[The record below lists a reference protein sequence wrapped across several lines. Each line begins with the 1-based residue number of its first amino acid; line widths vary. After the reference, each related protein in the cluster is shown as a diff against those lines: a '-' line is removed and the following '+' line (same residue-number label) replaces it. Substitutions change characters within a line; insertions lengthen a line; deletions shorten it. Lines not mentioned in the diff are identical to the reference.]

1 MRQIFIFLYFIT
13 LFNFCALGHSFAN
26 NKSNK
31 LIDSLLIDLSIAK
44 DTNKVNTLNSLSK
57 QYSNIASY
65 DIALKYAT
73 EAQHQAKEISYSK
86 GLGNAIT
93 NIGLVYWNRGE
104 FEKALNY
111 FKESLQIHKKIN
123 NRKGLGFCYNNIGLV
138 YWNRGDFEKA
148 VEYILKSLTI
158 WDAINDKGG
167 IGMGELNIGNIY
179 LNQGNNEKALEHY
192 FKSLKIGEEIQDR
205 PILGLSLN
213 NIGVVY
219 GNLKE
224 NEKAIE
230 FHTKA
235 LKVNEERGDEKSLA
249 MSYSNIG
256 LIYMAQNKLNDAFI
270 NFNKSAETAK
280 KIGDL
285 KGLAVSYN
293 NMANVLEQ
301 QGKYAEGLKYNY
313 EALELNK
320 KIGYKSGLE
329 DVYRISS
336 SLYEG
341 LKDYQKALE
350 HYRLYTDIKDSLLNE
365 ESSGQIAEM
374 NTKYESE
381 KKDKEI
387 QLLNE
392 QRAAESKLVSSEKR
406 KNQLILFTVLIVLL
420 LVTIFTY
427 FIYRNSRQKQKL
439 NEQLEKLSIVAS
451 ETDNGVLICDPQGTI
466 EWANE
471 GLTKLLG
478 YTFEELKRKGT
489 TIEQLSSNPQ
499 IKEVINESIKSKK
512 SCSYQVLNKTKD
524 GSLKWTQS
532 TLTPIIGKDGSVQK
546 LVIIDTDIS
555 ERKKIE
561 ELLSEQNKEL
571 EQSHKDITILND
583 IGQSITSILSI
594 DKIVEKTYGNI
605 NKLMD
610 ADIFCIGIYNK
621 ENNSIDFPGFLE
633 KGVKYS
639 SSYDLNDNNR
649 LPVICFKNQTEIL
662 INDLENDY
670 KNFMPNLLAP
680 LVGEHPESLIYLPL
694 ILNSKII
701 GVINVES
708 FSKNA
713 YTPYHVNI
721 LKNLAIYVAI
731 AIENAKL
738 YEILETKVE
747 ERTIE
752 LVIRNEEIEQ
762 MYNNI
767 KVLNEIGQEI
777 TSTLN
782 IEQVLDTV
790 YEKVN
795 SLMDAT
801 EFGFGI
807 YNEEKNAIDFSNN
820 YYDSKRMDADL
831 DTWVSM
837 ADDNR
842 LSVWCV
848 KNKKPVFIN
857 NMQNEYNRYVEN
869 LNSYQGEGKL
879 LLESV
884 MCLPLT
890 IEEKLVGVISVQSP
904 LRNAYTKKH
913 LEILQTLASSIAI
926 ALDNARLY
934 NTMEDE
940 IKERTKEIEKQKIV
954 LEDKNLKITDSINYA
969 LRIQQAILP
978 SQQMLSDILP
988 DSFILFQPKDIVS
1001 GDFYWAHAINQHQIL
1016 FAAVDC
1022 TGHGV
1027 PGAFMSI
1034 MGYNLLEQ
1042 IVKEQ
1047 KIQKPASILNEL
1059 SECVIRSL
1067 KQTAQIGSIKEGMD
1081 IALCKIDFRTLEL
1094 EYSGAHNP
1102 LTIVRNNQLI
1112 ETKADNKAIGISHTN
1127 TAAFTNHT
1135 IQLEKG
1141 DCIYIFSDGY
1151 ADQKGGE
1158 QNQKFFYKPFKQLL
1172 IDINT
1177 KTMQDQENELRQVIN
1192 SWKGEKEQ
1200 IDDILVIG
1208 IRI

>member
-1 MRQIFIFLYFIT
+1 MKRFSIFLL
-13 LFNFCALGHSFAN
+13 LFVSTCLLNIGGLYSNTKN
-26 NKSNK
+26 NPI
-31 LIDSLLIDLSIAK
+31 IDSLLNVLTTAK
-44 DTNKVNTLNSLSK
+44 DTTKVNTLNSLSK
-57 QYSNIASY
+57 QHSNISNF
-65 DIALKYAT
+65 DIALKYAN
-73 EAQHQAKEISYSK
+73 EAQENAKEINYSK

-93 NIGLVYWNRGE
+93 NVGVVYWNRGE
-104 FEKALNY
+104 FEKALTY

-123 NRKGLGFCYNNIGLV
+123 NKKGLGFCYNNIGLV
-138 YWNRGDFEKA
+138 YWNTGDFEKA
-148 VEYILKSLTI
+148 VDNILKSLKI
-158 WDAINDKGG
+158 WEEIKDTVG
-167 IGMGELNIGNIY
+167 IGMSELNMGNIY
-179 LNQGNNEKALEHY
+179 LNQNNNEKALEHY
-192 FKSLKIGEEIQDR
+192 FKSLKIGELTNDKG
-205 PILGLSLN
+205 ILGLSLN
-213 NIGVVY
+213 NIGVAY
-219 GNLKE
+219 E
-224 NEKAIE
+224 NSKKNSKATE
-230 FHTKA
+230 YYSKA
-235 LKVNEERGDEKSLA
+235 LKIHQEQGDQKSIA
-249 MSYSNIG
+249 MSYSNLG
-256 LIYMAQNKLNDAFI
+256 LIYMDEKHYDDALSSFKQALEINKN
-270 NFNKSAETAK
+270 
-280 KIGDL
+280 IGDL
-285 KGLAVSYN
+285 KGLAVVYN
-293 NMANVLEQ
+293 NMANTLYHK
-301 QGKYAEGLKYNY
+301 GLYDEGITYNNK
-313 EALELNK
+313 ALELTK
-320 KIGYKSGLE
+320 KTGYKNGQE
-329 DVYRISS
+329 DVLHIFSL
-336 SLYEG
+336 LYEG
-341 LKDYQKALE
+341 KKDYHKALE
-350 HYRLYTDIKDSLLNE
+350 YYKHYTAIKDTLLNE
-365 ESSGQIAEM
+365 ESSRQIAEM
-374 NTKYESE
+374 STKYGSE

-392 QRAAESKLVSSEKR
+392 QREAEAKLVSSEKR
-406 KNQLILFTVLIVLL
+406 KNQLILFSVLIVLL

-466 EWANE
+466 EWANV

-478 YTFEELKRKGT
+478 YTFEELKSKGT

-499 IKEVINESIKSKK
+499 IRKVIDESIRSKK

-532 TLTPIIGKDGSVQK
+532 TLTPIIGADGTVQK

-561 ELLSEQNKEL
+561 ELLSQQNKEL
-571 EQSHKDITILND
+571 EQSHRDITILND

-621 ENNSIDFPGFLE
+621 ANNSIDFPGFLE
-633 KGVKYS
+633 KGIKYN

-662 INDLENDY
+662 INDLEKDY
-670 KNFMPNLLAP
+670 KNFIPDLLPP

-694 ILNSKII
+694 ILNNKII

-747 ERTIE
+747 ERTAE
-752 LVIRNEEIEQ
+752 LVKQNKEIEQ

-767 KVLNEIGQEI
+767 RVLNEIGQEI

-782 IEQVLDTV
+782 LEQVLDTV
-790 YEKVN
+790 YTKVN

-807 YNEEKNAIDFSNN
+807 YNAEKSAIDFSN
-820 YYDSKRMDADL
+820 YYYESKRMDADL

-837 ADDNR
+837 EDDNR

-857 NMQNEYNRYVEN
+857 HMQQEYKNYIDN
-869 LNSYQGEGKL
+869 LDSYQGDGKL

-884 MCLPLT
+884 ICLPLT

-904 LRNAYTKKH
+904 HRNAYTKKH

-1047 KIQKPASILNEL
+1047 KIQEPAAVLNEL
-1059 SECVIRSL
+1059 SESVIRSL

-1081 IALCKIDFRTLEL
+1081 IALCKIDYRTLEL

-1127 TAAFTNHT
+1127 IESFTNHT

-1158 QNQKFFYKPFKQLL
+1158 HNQKFFYKPFKQLL
-1172 IDINT
+1172 IDINN
-1177 KTMQDQENELRQVIN
+1177 KTMKEQEKELYTAIN
-1192 SWKGEKEQ
+1192 SWKGEREQ

-1208 IRI
+1208 VRI